1 MISFLA
7 TGFFNG
13 VRVLNDNVAVAFGD
27 FEPNGNMHFVRS
39 TDKGETWTEIEGI
52 DFLGVAYGYFKEVPV
67 EVLKNWG
74 VSKVATIELL
84 VVDPRLRKSG
94 IGRELLENLIQVFKQ
109 AGADLIM
116 LTCPVSA
123 REAKHLYEKL
133 GFEVKAYHMRRMVER
148 S

>member
-1 MISFLA
+1 M
-7 TGFFNG
+7 
-13 VRVLNDNVAVAFGD
+13 
-27 FEPNGNMHFVRS
+27 
-39 TDKGETWTEIEGI
+39 
-52 DFLGVAYGYFKEVPV
+52 GVAYGYFKEVPV